1 MGHALRL
8 KAAFE
13 CSLNAFTKRG
23 KRRKRPPRSFLSIS
37 FFFLSRTLIPELS
50 SRLFLPVF
58 SFRYSFLRWS
68 MCFGGAKPSPF
79 ICRPSQIRPFSDEC
93 STMELKLVCTHI
105 HAIYNGSTLY
115 AWSHNNNFPFFYEKI
130 PFPLLSC
137 FHGTNSFWIVSVYQI
152 NFLGSHIQW
161 HCLGITIKRFFEI
174 APNARL

>member
-37 FFFLSRTLIPELS
+37 LFFLSRTLIPELS

-93 STMELKLVCTHI
+93 STMELKLVCTHT
-105 HAIYNGSTLY
+105 YMLY
-115 AWSHNNNFPFFYEKI
+115 TMVALCMHDHI
-130 PFPLLSC
+130 ITI
-137 FHGTNSFWIVSVYQI
+137 FHFLRKNSFPSFVLFSWHQQFLNSIGLPNQFFRVSYSVA
-152 NFLGSHIQW
+152 LPW
-161 HCLGITIKRFFEI
+161 HH
-174 APNARL
+174 N